1 MNIMTFQGENRWLSN
16 FARVIIKY
24 NGLQF
29 ASVEA
34 AYQAAKSNDIKVQR
48 SFTTVSA
55 SKAKQ
60 KGRKITLRED
70 WEAIKLDVM
79 EDMLRQKF
87 NQEPYKTKLMKTF
100 DGHIE
105 EGNWWNDTFWGVCR
119 GKGHNNLGKLIMQI
133 RGELYDQHL
142 REDLQ

>member
-55 SKAKQ
+55 SEAKQ

-79 EDMLRQKF
+79 EDM
-87 NQEPYKTKLMKTF
+87 
-100 DGHIE
+100 
-105 EGNWWNDTFWGVCR
+105 
-119 GKGHNNLGKLIMQI
+119 I
-133 RGELYDQHL
+133 RLSL
-142 REDLQ
+142 